1 MDCATGPH
9 DDRPT
14 AYIVIPG
21 RERSSFP
28 RLPHPEELADAL
40 AKAGVSKGEATSV
53 WPSFETR
60 SYGPLLRMRSE
71 M

>member
-1 MDCATGPH
+1 
-9 DDRPT
+9 
-14 AYIVIPG
+14 
-21 RERSSFP
+21 
-28 RLPHPEELADAL
+28 LPHPEELADAL